1 MTPLGAVDRR
11 QLLIGALALGGAAAL
26 GGCAQEQPSVQ
37 AAEGRKAQSPFGER
51 EVDVLVIGAGIAGLA
66 AAQHVVGSGR
76 SCAVL
81 EARDRVGGR
90 IWTTGAWSD
99 APVDLG
105 ASWLHGTDGNP
116 VYDEINRLG
125 IATTVF
131 DVGSFEGAGSA
142 EYYAPDGKRLD
153 ADEIDARV
161 TAVVAALEHTAG
173 DDEASRT
180 SMRAALDALP
190 AGLREQARETEV
202 AAALT
207 DYAADFGATPGDL
220 ALSALD
226 EEDSYDGPQRALPG
240 GFGQLTQRLADELPV
255 RLATRVTAVSLRD
268 RDHVLVDTDTGQ
280 WRASKVIVTVP
291 LGVLQSGAVRF
302 DPPLPAAHTSAIR
315 RLGMGRYEKLVLLFD
330 AAFWDDVDQIQV
342 LGRPGEP
349 FTGWY
354 NLNRAVGRPA
364 LMALSGGAAGAKA
377 DDLTLPQ
384 KTAAAADQLARIYGD
399 RFRPPV
405 DSQAS
410 NWWDDEFS
418 RGSYSF
424 TAVGSGE
431 SDREALAE
439 PIDDRLWL
447 AGEASHPTFHSTVHG
462 GWFSGRAAAE
472 QATS

>member
-1 MTPLGAVDRR
+1 MTPFGAFDRR
-11 QLLIGALALGGAAAL
+11 QLLLGALALGSAAAL
-26 GGCAQEQPSVQ
+26 GGCAQKEPGADSPAPSES
-37 AAEGRKAQSPFGER
+37 ASGDRT
-51 EVDVLVIGAGIAGLA
+51 VDVLVIGAGIAGLA

-90 IWTTGAWSD
+90 IWTSGTWSD
-99 APVDLG
+99 VPVDLG
-105 ASWLHGTDGNP
+105 ASWVHGTDSNP

-142 EYYAPDGKRLD
+142 EYYAPDGTPLD
-153 ADEIDARV
+153 ADQSDARIA
-161 TAVVAALEHTAG
+161 AVVAALERTAG
-173 DDEASRT
+173 DDGAGRT
-180 SMRAALDALP
+180 SMRAALDTLP
-190 AGLREQARETEV
+190 AGLREQAREPEV

-207 DYAADFGATPGDL
+207 DYAADFGATPADL

-226 EEDSYDGPQRALPG
+226 EDDSYDGQQMVLPG
-240 GFGQLTQRLADELPV
+240 GYGQLTQRLADELPV
-255 RLATRVTAVSLRD
+255 RLSTRVTAVSLRD
-268 RDHVLVDTDTGQ
+268 RDHVVVETDSGQ

-291 LGVLQSGAVRF
+291 LGVLKSGAIRF
-302 DPPLPAAHTSAIR
+302 DPPLPATHATAIQ

-330 AAFWDDVDQIQV
+330 TAFWDDVDQIQV

-354 NLNRAVGRPA
+354 NLNRMAGRPA
-364 LMALSGGAAGAKA
+364 LMSLSGGTAAAKA
-377 DDLTLPQ
+377 DGLTLPQ

-405 DSQAS
+405 DAQAS

-462 GWFSGRAAAE
+462 GWLSGRAAAE
-472 QATS
+472 QSTS